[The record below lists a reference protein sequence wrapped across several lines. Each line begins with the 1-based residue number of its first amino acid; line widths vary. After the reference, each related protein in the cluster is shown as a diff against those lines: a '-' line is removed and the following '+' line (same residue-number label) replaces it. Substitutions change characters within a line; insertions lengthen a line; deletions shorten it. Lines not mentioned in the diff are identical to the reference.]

1 MDIYIWEDTKK
12 ILSDVKIKNR
22 IIRFI
27 LQVGMAPSLLAFLT
41 LWKFNNW
48 LYSKIWGDDANDGD

>member
-1 MDIYIWEDTKK
+1 MNIDIWEDMKQ

-27 LQVGMAPSLLAFLT
+27 LKVGMVPYLLFFLT
-41 LWKFNNW
+41 LWKGYDW
-48 LYSKIWGDDANDGD
+48 LYAKIWGDDSKDG

>member
-1 MDIYIWEDTKK
+1 MNIDIWEDMKQ

-27 LQVGMAPSLLAFLT
+27 LQVGMVPYLLFFLT
-41 LWKFNNW
+41 LWKGYDW
-48 LYSKIWGDDANDGD
+48 LYTKIWGDEL

>member
-1 MDIYIWEDTKK
+1 MDIDIWEDTKS

-27 LQVGMAPSLLAFLT
+27 LQVGMVPYLLFFLT
-41 LWKFNNW
+41 LWKFYNW
-48 LYSKIWGDDANDGD
+48 LYSKIWGDEL

>member
-1 MDIYIWEDTKK
+1 MDIDIWEDTKS

-27 LQVGMAPSLLAFLT
+27 LQVGMSPYLLFFLT
-41 LWKFNNW
+41 LWKVNDW
-48 LYSKIWGDDANDGD
+48 VYSKIWGDDANE

>member
-1 MDIYIWEDTKK
+1 MDIDIWEDTKS

-27 LQVGMAPSLLAFLT
+27 LQVGMAPYLLFFLT
-41 LWKFNNW
+41 LWKGYDW
-48 LYSKIWGDDANDGD
+48 LYSKIWGDEL